1 MTSWAYCMLK
11 ISKLADYAT
20 VIMQWLSTHDD
31 DRFSAAMVSE
41 RIGIAVPTVSK
52 VLKLLSD
59 AGLVVATRG
68 AQGGYVLSRPARA
81 VSIAEIITAIDGQ
94 LAMTEC
100 SVENH
105 ACRRDQCCDMRS
117 NWRYINNV
125 VFDVLSRLTLH
136 DMTVSSTLPKE
147 T

>member
-1 MTSWAYCMLK
+1 MLK

-20 VIMQWLSTHDD
+20 VIMQWMSTYGD
-31 DRFSAAMVSE
+31 DRFSATMVSE
-41 RIGIAVPTVSK
+41 HIGISVPTVSK
-52 VLKLLSD
+52 VLKLLGD
-59 AGLVVATRG
+59 AGLVAATRG
-68 AQGGYVLSRPARA
+68 AQGGYALSRPARD

-100 SVENH
+100 SAEDH
-105 ACRRDQCCDMRS
+105 ACRHDQCCDMRS

-125 VFDVLSRLTLH
+125 VFDVLNRLTLH